1 MELKTISDVE
11 KFNLFP
17 DDRFTTIMQQTEKI
31 LKEHNA
37 ELANR
42 NMDIGD
48 TPISPVSLDDEY
60 TPILLSDNVVDT
72 YNKLVET
79 INNPN
84 TALEY
89 SFVLLGKSASLS
101 GEKCYMVDQIIDCS
115 LYDDNLSNRQTRMDN
130 NKLNEIVANA
140 QKSGYN
146 FISIG
151 HTHPNIPEEE
161 RQATVANYLSDE
173 EKDIAYIRDAG
184 LNLSLQ
190 DFVSYESLYEYFK
203 DNPNIRT
210 CQSIIM
216 YNGEMVMLGK
226 QQNKLSRMTTIMD
239 MLTGEEIYVSSK
251 ENYKRE
257 NHTL

>member
-130 NKLNEIVANA
+130 NKLNEIVINMPDNL
-140 QKSGYN
+140 KS
-146 FISIG
+146 
-151 HTHPNIPEEE
+151 
-161 RQATVANYLSDE
+161 
-173 EKDIAYIRDAG
+173 KK
-184 LNLSLQ
+184 
-190 DFVSYESLYEYFK
+190 EYYK
-203 DNPNIRT
+203 H
-210 CQSIIM
+210 IIH
-216 YNGEMVMLGK
+216 
-226 QQNKLSRMTTIMD
+226 
-239 MLTGEEIYVSSK
+239 
-251 ENYKRE
+251 KR
-257 NHTL
+257 NRF

>member
-11 KFNLFP
+11 KSNLFP
-17 DDRFTTIMQQTEKI
+17 DNRYNAIMQQTQKV
-31 LKEHNA
+31 LQEHSI
-37 ELANR
+37 ELAGR
-42 NMDIGD
+42 NMDISD

-79 INNPN
+79 INNPD

-101 GEKCYMVDQIIDCS
+101 GDNCYMIDQIIDCS
-115 LYDDNLSNRQTRMDN
+115 LYDGNLSSRQTRLDN
-130 NKLNEIVANA
+130 DKLNQIIQNA
-140 QKSGYN
+140 QNSGYN

-161 RQATVANYLSDE
+161 RQITVANYLSDD
-173 EKDIAYIRDAG
+173 EKDSEYIRDAG

-203 DNPNIRT
+203 NYPNIRT
-210 CQSIIM
+210 CQTVIM

-226 QQNKLSRMTTIMD
+226 QNDKLSRMTTIMG
-239 MLTGEEIYVSSK
+239 LSGQEIYVSSK
-251 ENYKRE
+251 EEYRKSS
-257 NHTL
+257 HKL